1 MAIRYGNVGQGALT
15 AALAKSSGEAI
26 AAQKAAELAQ
36 RLAESAE
43 QRKAQQEQFQLTLQ
57 AEREKKMIDYTM
69 EMEKYKRA
77 KGWEIEKME
86 TTSRLD
92 FEKEEK
98 SRIQKEQMY
107 ETKKQAILDASGLTP
122 EQKKQLSTK
131 LDMEYIGATSTAQE
145 FGKEEKTPVGIQTI
159 MERYRLKTQE
169 EQEDQET
176 AFNAIDKMNIS
187 PLDKEEMK
195 NKYMAKKSGV
205 PIPTSEFGKEEKIP
219 VGIQTMMERYKLK
232 TQEEQE
238 DQVKAFDAID
248 KMNISPLEKEEL
260 KNKYVARKSGVPIPT
275 SEFGTEPE
283 AQKPTTIQSIIST
296 QKELKKYDPSFKK
309 GGKTGLAIIDEDG
322 DFVRWGTEPDQRFY
336 NLLNSTMQQMIT
348 GGTNT
353 ATTTSKQSVAPE
365 VGTKRLIN
373 GISYVVKNGP
383 QGLGWYK
390 E

>member
-43 QRKAQQEQFQLTLQ
+43 QRKAQQEQFQMNLEARQQESQMELKSKKEQFQLNLQ
-57 AEREKKMIDYTM
+57 AEREMKMIDYTM
-69 EMEKYKRA
+69 DMEKYKRS
-77 KGWEIEKME
+77 KEWDIEKME
-86 TTSRLD
+86 IASRLD

-205 PIPTSEFGKEEKIP
+205 PIPTSEFG
-219 VGIQTMMERYKLK
+219 
-232 TQEEQE
+232 
-238 DQVKAFDAID
+238 
-248 KMNISPLEKEEL
+248 
-260 KNKYVARKSGVPIPT
+260 
-275 SEFGTEPE
+275 TEPE

-296 QKELKKYDPSFKK
+296 QKELQKYNPSFKK

-322 DFVRWGTEPDQRFY
+322 DLVRWATETDQRFY
-336 NLLNSTMQQMIT
+336 NLLNSSMQKLIT
-348 GGTNT
+348 GEADTST
-353 ATTTSKQSVAPE
+353 LTSKQSVAPE

>member
-43 QRKAQQEQFQLTLQ
+43 QRKAQREQFQLTLQ

-122 EQKKQLSTK
+122 EQKKQLSAK

-205 PIPTSEFGKEEKIP
+205 PIPTSEFG
-219 VGIQTMMERYKLK
+219 
-232 TQEEQE
+232 
-238 DQVKAFDAID
+238 
-248 KMNISPLEKEEL
+248 
-260 KNKYVARKSGVPIPT
+260 
-275 SEFGTEPE
+275 TEPE

-296 QKELKKYDPSFKK
+296 QKELKKYDPNFKK

-322 DFVRWGTEPDQRFY
+322 DLVRWATETDQRFY
-336 NLLNSTMQQMIT
+336 NLLNSSMQKLIT
-348 GGTNT
+348 GEADTST
-353 ATTTSKQSVAPE
+353 LTSKQSKTPKIGE
-365 VGTKRLIN
+365 RRKDKN
-373 GISYVVKNGP
+373 GISYIAKNGP
-383 QGLGWYK
+383 QGPAWYK